1 MVFEKLRTTA
11 KSKAIG
17 EDVDP
22 DNPTT
27 RRGSDFTATSRTKV
41 RRRPI
46 FLAAGIALVVVFV
59 IGAVALVNGM
69 RQVTNVLVVSH
80 DIAQGQQ
87 ITSQDL
93 TTKQVNADA
102 GIASVAVEDK
112 ASVVGQAAAVPIP
125 SGTVLNPNAVTTAVI
140 PGKGLTLVGVTVS
153 YSKLPAEPLRAG
165 DQVRIVDTPRDQ
177 DDSPV
182 QGPITSKAQVV
193 STRLIPETSE
203 TTVDVLVQADEASW
217 VSARAATRRV
227 AIVLDTREK

>member
-11 KSKAIG
+11 KSKVIG
-17 EDVDP
+17 EDIDP
-22 DNPTT
+22 DNPIT
-27 RRGSDFTATSRTKV
+27 RRGSDFTATSKTKV
-41 RRRPI
+41 RRRPV

-80 DIAQGQQ
+80 DIEQGQQ
-87 ITSQDL
+87 IASQDL
-93 TTKQVNADA
+93 TTKQINTDA
-102 GIASVAVEDK
+102 GIASVAAEDK
-112 ASVVGQAAAVPIP
+112 ASVVGQVAAVPIP
-125 SGTVLNPNAVTTAVI
+125 SGTVLNPNAVTSAVI
-140 PGKGLTLVGVTVS
+140 PTTGLTLVGVTVS
-153 YSKLPAEPLRAG
+153 YAKLPAEPLRAG
-165 DQVRIVDTPRDQ
+165 DMVRIVDTPRDQ

-193 STRLIPETSE
+193 STTLIEATQE
-203 TTVDVLVQADEASW
+203 TTVDVLVPADEASW

>member
-1 MVFEKLRTTA
+1 M
-11 KSKAIG
+11 
-17 EDVDP
+17 DP

-193 STRLIPETSE
+193 STKFIPETSE

-227 AIVLDTREK
+227 AIVLDPREK

>member
-177 DDSPV
+177 DDS
-182 QGPITSKAQVV
+182 QF
-193 STRLIPETSE
+193 R
-203 TTVDVLVQADEASW
+203 
-217 VSARAATRRV
+217 AR
-227 AIVLDTREK
+227 

>member
-193 STRLIPETSE
+193 STKFIPETSE

-227 AIVLDTREK
+227 AIVLDPREK

>member
-17 EDVDP
+17 EDIDP

-193 STRLIPETSE
+193 STKFIPETSE

-227 AIVLDTREK
+227 AIVLDPREK

>member
-1 MVFEKLRTTA
+1 M
-11 KSKAIG
+11 
-17 EDVDP
+17 
-22 DNPTT
+22 
-27 RRGSDFTATSRTKV
+27 
-41 RRRPI
+41 
-46 FLAAGIALVVVFV
+46 VVVFV